1 MRPKPDSLS
10 HKLLRLSFF
19 FITMIE
25 MVKAKVQAMINMRMV
40 AAFHH
45 NNDGNESEGMITI
58 KVLRH
63 FERKIKNKIKIKRL
77 Y

>member
-1 MRPKPDSLS
+1 
-10 HKLLRLSFF
+10 
-19 FITMIE
+19 MIE
-25 MVKAKVQAMINMRMV
+25 MVKAKVQTMISMRMV
-40 AAFHH
+40 AAFHHH

-63 FERKIKNKIKIKRL
+63 FERKIKNKIKKKRL